1 VIELFGID
9 VHDFIAVLSMIF
21 LIFPTFY
28 LWYYM
33 LVDVYEKNKLHF
45 VFMYLSNNKKL
56 IKRTA
61 KRNVV
66 CFLGRRAVVV

>member
-1 VIELFGID
+1 VFGCRWRRIDKCALGFGID

-45 VFMYLSNNKKL
+45 VFMLLAS
-56 IKRTA
+56 
-61 KRNVV
+61 
-66 CFLGRRAVVV
+66 